1 VDDEPA
7 DVTIVTYG
15 GTAPIVEEAMRELIL
30 QDELRFEYIILTQLW
45 PLHAAPI
52 VASAHRTRRL
62 LIVEESV
69 ATFGLSAALA
79 AAVATSPGPQVAVG
93 SVGAVPVPIPCAR
106 HQESSTLPTV
116 HSIGEKVRS
125 MTRSA

>member
-1 VDDEPA
+1 
-7 DVTIVTYG
+7 
-15 GTAPIVEEAMRELIL
+15 MRELIL

-45 PLHAAPI
+45 PLHAGLV

-62 LIVEESV
+62 VIVEESV

-79 AAVATSPGPQVAVG
+79 AAVAMSPGPQVAVG
-93 SVGAVPVPIPCAR
+93 SVGAAHIPIPCAR

-116 HSIGEKVRS
+116 HSIAEKVRS

>member
-1 VDDEPA
+1 VDDETA
-7 DVTIVTYG
+7 DVTVVTYG

-52 VASAHRTRRL
+52 VAAAHRTRHL
-62 LIVEESV
+62 VIVEESV

-79 AAVATSPGPQVAVG
+79 AAVAKSPGPEVAVG
-93 SVGAVPVPIPCAR
+93 SVGAAPIPIPCAR
-106 HQESSTLPTV
+106 HQESSTLPTAR
-116 HSIGEKVRS
+116 SIAEKIRS
-125 MTRSA
+125 MMRTE